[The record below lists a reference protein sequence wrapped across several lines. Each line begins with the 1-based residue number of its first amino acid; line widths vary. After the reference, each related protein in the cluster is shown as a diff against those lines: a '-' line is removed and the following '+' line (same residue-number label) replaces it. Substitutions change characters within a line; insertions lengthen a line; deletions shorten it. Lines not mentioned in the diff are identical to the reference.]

1 MSLVDLLFG
10 RPLASDE
17 DRAQKI
23 GVGSGI
29 PIFGLDALGSAAY
42 GPEAA
47 LTVLLPLGLAGV
59 NHIVPITACV
69 ILLLGI
75 VYFSYRQTIETY
87 PTDGGSY
94 TVANENLGTFA
105 GLMAAAALMI
115 DYILVVAVGI
125 AAGVGAL
132 VSALPSW
139 QPYTLTL
146 CLITLAIL
154 AIVNLRG
161 IREAGIV
168 FMAPTYIFVTCLVA
182 SVGLGLFKA
191 LLNSGHPVPLASHPK
206 APAPHEAASAW
217 LLLRAFAIGCT
228 SITGVEAVSNGV
240 TAFREPRTQLARR
253 TMASIVGIL
262 IVLLAGIAYLC
273 LAYGIVASEPGKQ
286 GYESIL
292 SQVIGAVAGRGW
304 FYDISI
310 ASIVIVLAL
319 QANTAFSG
327 FPRLC
332 RTIAQHDYLPRSF
345 ANRSR
350 RLVYSQGIYVLV
362 ILSAAL
368 LVLFGGVT
376 DRLIPLFAIGAF
388 LAFAFS
394 QAGMAAHWKRTG
406 GRGAKPGMLVNGF
419 GAVATGITVLVL
431 IVSKFFEGAWIALFL
446 MPGLLIA
453 MKSVR
458 RHYIRFER
466 ETEYPMPLTTRD
478 LRPPIVVVPIDK
490 WNKVSQK
497 ALRMALTMSSE
508 IVAVHIETGEE
519 EDNLAGHWEAYVLDP
534 VRSAGFPEPRL
545 VILNSPY
552 RFVITPIVDFVL
564 RLEAENPGREVAVLV
579 PELVQRKWYQYL
591 MHNQRG
597 ELLSALL
604 LFKGNRRISIV
615 NVPWYRL
622 T

>member
-17 DRAQKI
+17 DPAQKI
-23 GVGSGI
+23 GLGSGI

-47 LTVLLPLGLAGV
+47 LTVLIPLGLAGV
-59 NHIVPITACV
+59 YHIVPITACV
-69 ILLLGI
+69 VLLLSI
-75 VYFSYRQTIETY
+75 IYFSYHQTIEAY

-94 TVANENLGTFA
+94 TVAYENLGTFA

-139 QPYTLTL
+139 QPYTLPL
-146 CLITLAIL
+146 CLITLTVL
-154 AIVNLRG
+154 AVVNLRG

-168 FMAPTYIFVTCLVA
+168 FMAPTYIFITCLLA
-182 SVGLGLFKA
+182 AIGLGVFKA
-191 LLNSGHPVPLASHPK
+191 LLTGGHPVPLASHPK
-206 APAPHEAASAW
+206 VPVPHEAASAW
-217 LLLRAFAIGCT
+217 LLLRAFCIGNT

-240 TAFREPRTQLARR
+240 TAFREPRTQIARR

-273 LAYGIVASEPGKQ
+273 LAYGIVAKEPGKP

-292 SQVIGAVAGRGW
+292 SQMIGAVAGRGW
-304 FYDISI
+304 FYAISI
-310 ASIVIVLAL
+310 GSIVVVLAL

-332 RTIAQHDYLPRSF
+332 RTIAQRDYLPRSF

-362 ILSAAL
+362 VLSAAL
-368 LVLFGGVT
+368 LILFGGVT

-388 LAFAFS
+388 VAFALS
-394 QAGMAAHWKRTG
+394 QAGMAAHWKRRS
-406 GRGAKPGMLVNGF
+406 GRSARVGMVVNSVGT
-419 GAVATGITVLVL
+419 VATGLTVLVL
-431 IVSKFFEGAWIALFL
+431 IVSKFWEGAWVALLL

-466 ETEYPMPLTTRD
+466 ETEFPMPLTTTD
-478 LRPPIVVVPIDK
+478 LRPPVVVVPIDK

-519 EDNLAGHWEAYVLDP
+519 EDNLAAHWEAYVLDP
-534 VRSAGFPEPRL
+534 VRSAGLPEPRL
-545 VILNSPY
+545 VILDSPY
-552 RFVITPIVDFVL
+552 RFVVTPIVDFIL
-564 RLEAENPGREVAVLV
+564 ELEAEHPGREVAVLV

-597 ELLSALL
+597 ELLAALL
-604 LFKGNRRISIV
+604 LLKGNRRISIV
-615 NVPWYRL
+615 NVPWYRV